1 MRKGIIY
8 IKIGKRMVEE
18 TSRIN
23 ALIKLGRYLQEY
35 QFEKIGYEDLD
46 HALQQASASNG
57 WFTKEAMQLALK
69 SWGATL
75 SQENIAQ
82 WIANYTLQIPINRK
96 KIGLVLAGN
105 IPLVGFHDLICVW
118 ISGHN
123 AQIKKS
129 SKDNVLLPFIAR
141 QLEVF
146 GESNCFDFRDTPLGH
161 VDAVIATGSNN
172 AARYFEYYFSKV
184 PTIIRKNRNG
194 LAVLTGKESKEEL
207 EFLGKDIL
215 QYYGLGCRN
224 VSKILLPK
232 GYDLNLIFGGLYP
245 WASVIDNIK
254 YAHNY
259 DYNKAVFLMSEFDF
273 LENGFFLLKQDSAI
287 AAPIAT
293 AYYEYYENEQAVQ
306 TYLNQH
312 KNEIQCVVGK
322 KNIPFGNAQ
331 EPKLWEYAD
340 QVDTL
345 AFLQSL

>member
-1 MRKGIIY
+1 MGKETER
-8 IKIGKRMVEE
+8 IKALVE
-18 TSRIN
+18 
-23 ALIKLGRYLQEY
+23 LGHYLQEY
-35 QFEKIGYEDLD
+35 QTQKKGYEALD
-46 HALQQASASNG
+46 KTLPLASATNG
-57 WFTKEAMQLALK
+57 WFTEESMQTALN
-69 SWGATL
+69 SWGTTL
-75 SQENIAQ
+75 SQENVTH
-82 WIANYTLQIPINRK
+82 WIANYNLRTPKNPK
-96 KIGLVLAGN
+96 TIGLVLAGN

-118 ISGHN
+118 MSGHK

-129 SKDNVLLPFIAR
+129 SKDSVLLPFIAN
-141 QLEVF
+141 QLETI
-146 GESNCFDFRDTPLGH
+146 GGSNCFEFRDTPLSQ

-172 AARYFEYYFSKV
+172 AARYFEHYFSKI
-184 PTIIRKNRNG
+184 PNIIRKNRNG

-207 EFLGKDIL
+207 ELLGKDIL

-224 VSKILLPK
+224 VSKMLLPQ
-232 GYDLNLIFGGLYP
+232 GFDVNLIFGGLYP
-245 WASVIDNIK
+245 WASVLDNIK

-293 AYYEYYENEQAVQ
+293 GYYDYYENEQAVQ
-306 TYLNQH
+306 TYLETH

-322 KNIPFGNAQ
+322 QHLPFGTSQ
-331 EPKLWEYAD
+331 KPQLWEYAD